1 MRQLIY
7 CLDDELPI
15 LEVYDYA
22 LTPIGYDV
30 KCFTRGEDLLAE
42 SEKIAPDLYILDIML
57 EGIDGYGVLSEIRKR
72 PALKDLPVIMV
83 SAKTAEIDKVKGLNL
98 GADDYIEKPFGV
110 MELAAR
116 VSARLRRTAPKQ
128 NGAAYKDIVVDDNT
142 RKITVAGEELVLT
155 LKQYEL
161 LRFFVKNAEK
171 VFSRDEL
178 LDAVWGENYG
188 ETRTLDIFVSDLRK
202 KLTRSKAEISTV
214 RGIGY
219 ILKEKPCMV

>member
-1 MRQLIY
+1 MRHLIY

-22 LTPIGYDV
+22 LTPAGYDV
-30 KCFTRGEDLLAE
+30 KCFTRGEDLLTE
-42 SEKIAPDLYILDIML
+42 SEKIPPDLYILDIML
-57 EGIDGYGVLSEIRKR
+57 DGIDGYGVLSEIRKR

-83 SAKTAEIDKVKGLNL
+83 SAKTAETDKVKGLNL
-98 GADDYIEKPFGV
+98 GADDYIEKPFGI
-110 MELAAR
+110 MELVAR
-116 VSARLRRTAPKQ
+116 VGARFRRTAVKPS
-128 NGAAYKDIVVDDNT
+128 GASYKDIVVDDNAH
-142 RKITVAGEELVLT
+142 KITVGGKELVLT

-161 LRFFVKNAEK
+161 LRFFVNNAEK

-202 KLTRSKAEISTV
+202 KLADSQAEISTI
-214 RGIGY
+214 RGLGY
-219 ILKEKPCMV
+219 VLGSRHD

>member
-1 MRQLIY
+1 MRHLIY

-22 LTPIGYDV
+22 LTPAGYDV
-30 KCFTRGEDLLAE
+30 KCFTRGEDLLTE
-42 SEKIAPDLYILDIML
+42 SEKTPPDLYILDIML
-57 EGIDGYGVLSEIRKR
+57 DGIDGYGVLSEIRKR

-98 GADDYIEKPFGV
+98 GADDYIEKPFGI
-110 MELAAR
+110 MELVAR
-116 VSARLRRTAPKQ
+116 VGARFRRTAVKPG
-128 NGAAYKDIVVDDNT
+128 GANYKDIAVDDNAH
-142 RKITVAGEELVLT
+142 KITVGGKELVLT

-161 LRFFVKNAEK
+161 LRFFVNNAEK

-202 KLTRSKAEISTV
+202 KLADSQAEISTI
-214 RGIGY
+214 RGLGY
-219 ILKEKPCMV
+219 VLGSRHD